1 MMAPNKIRKMLLFT
15 LLNSPNLLTELSVP
29 IKMHPEQYQIFADM
43 ILIGIVTE
51 IIPRWRKTTINHFKI
66 RYSADSVTAH

>member
-1 MMAPNKIRKMLLFT
+1 MLLFT

-43 ILIGIVTE
+43 IQEGREVFRVRVPNIASFPWIVHLLLPLRCSQT
-51 IIPRWRKTTINHFKI
+51 F
-66 RYSADSVTAH
+66 V

>member
-1 MMAPNKIRKMLLFT
+1 MAPNKIRKMLLFT

-43 ILIGIVTE
+43 IQEGREVFRVRLPYIC
-51 IIPRWRKTTINHFKI
+51 KTN
-66 RYSADSVTAH
+66 V